1 MADSIFSGIK
11 MECEMC
17 GKKTTKTNKVRVD
30 HAILNVCDSCAKFG
44 EPVSPS
50 HGYDRVKYD
59 DQNKITVTIPEK
71 KPAFTRTTPR
81 PKSRPPPRK
90 RANIE
95 ELDIVPEY
103 AELIREARS
112 KLSWTQEDLAK
123 KILERKNVLSNIE
136 RGELLPDIKTA
147 RKLEKALGIKL
158 VESE

>member
-1 MADSIFSGIK
+1 

-50 HGYDRVKYD
+50 HGYDRIRFDKPD
-59 DQNKITVTIPEK
+59 EITVTIPEK
-71 KPAFTRTTPR
+71 KPAYVRTRPR
-81 PKSRPPPRK
+81 PKARTPTKRRP
-90 RANIE
+90 NID
-95 ELDIVPEY
+95 ELEIVPEY
-103 AELIREARS
+103 ADLIKEARS
-112 KLSWTQEDLAK
+112 RLSWTQEDLAK

-158 VESE
+158 IETE

>member
-1 MADSIFSGIK
+1 

-44 EPVSPS
+44 EPVNPS
-50 HGYDRVKYD
+50 HAYDKVRYD
-59 DQNKITVTIPEK
+59 KENEITVTIPDK
-71 KPAFTRTTPR
+71 KPSYSRPL
-81 PKSRPPPRK
+81 PKSKPKGPPKRRPS
-90 RANIE
+90 ID

-103 AELIREARS
+103 ADLIKEARS

-123 KILERKNVLSNIE
+123 KILERKHVLSNIE

>member
-1 MADSIFSGIK
+1 
-11 MECEMC
+11 MC
-17 GKKTTKTNKVRVD
+17 GKKTAKANKVRVD

-44 EPVSPS
+44 EPVGPS

-59 DQNKITVTIPEK
+59 KQNEITVTIPEK
-71 KPAFTRTTPR
+71 KPAYVRPLPKTKPRTPA
-81 PKSRPPPRK
+81 K
-90 RANIE
+90 RRQNID

-103 AELIREARS
+103 AELIRDARS

-123 KILERKNVLSNIE
+123 KILERKHVLSNIE
-136 RGELLPDIKTA
+136 RGELLPNIKTA